1 MKTSDLVQLLAAD
14 QVVEPAPAHSLARA
28 LLPGVAVALVVF
40 IALAGWRADV
50 LASLAEPRFVF
61 KLLLNLAAAVAAC
74 GFVLRLAR
82 PLGGSGP
89 WPLLLLG
96 LAALLLGAV
105 VLELLVLPREQWWD
119 SARGSNATWCLR
131 LIPALSAGPLVA
143 TLWVLRRSAPARP
156 WLAGLAAGLMSAGIG
171 GLLYATHC
179 PDDSPLFVVL
189 WYGLATLIV
198 ATAGALAGARLLR
211 W

>member
-14 QVVEPAPAHSLARA
+14 QVVEPAPARSLARA

-50 LASLAEPRFVF
+50 LVSLAEPRFVF

-89 WPLLLLG
+89 WPLLLLA

-179 PDDSPLFVVL
+179 PDDSPLFVGL